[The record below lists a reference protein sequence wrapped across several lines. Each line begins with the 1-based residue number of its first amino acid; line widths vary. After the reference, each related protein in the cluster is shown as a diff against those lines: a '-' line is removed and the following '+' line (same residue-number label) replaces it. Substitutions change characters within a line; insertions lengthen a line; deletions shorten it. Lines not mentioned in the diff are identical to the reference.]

1 MSLAK
6 LLTNCAGASLL
17 TDCTGNYLLKNCPK
31 MKIRFTWTGAAG
43 YWTQTAAAYYTYPVA
58 GYYTY
63 TGGAWVWT
71 PEVAGFWTP
80 AVWVYTPARGW
91 DLFSEVTFLGTS
103 LGWIDN
109 GLGPTAYL
117 TWFVNETHNVGGYE
131 EYTVNVEKS
140 HEDGA
145 WGPAPATILL
155 EADWYSTAGISLTVA
170 VAYNGITRTLTIS
183 PGSLKVIPTFVHGP
197 SPIVTR
203 VGLITI
209 DSDGNFT
216 LVP

>member
-1 MSLAK
+1 MPLAK
-6 LLTNCAGASLL
+6 LLTDCYGTYLL
-17 TDCTGNYLLKNCPK
+17 TNCSGNYLLKNCPK

-43 YWTQTAAAYYTYPVA
+43 YWTW
-58 GYYTY
+58 
-63 TGGAWVWT
+63 TGSSWVWT
-71 PEVAGFWTP
+71 PPVGF
-80 AVWVYTPARGW
+80 

-103 LGWIDN
+103 LGWISN

-117 TWFVNETHNVGGYE
+117 TWFVSETPYVGGYE

-145 WGPAPATILL
+145 WGAATATILL
-155 EADWYSTAGISLTVA
+155 EADWYFSAGTSLTVD
-170 VAYNGITRTLTIS
+170 VTYNGVTRTLTVS
-183 PGSLKVIPTFVHGP
+183 PGSITVIPTFIPGP

-216 LVP
+216 LV